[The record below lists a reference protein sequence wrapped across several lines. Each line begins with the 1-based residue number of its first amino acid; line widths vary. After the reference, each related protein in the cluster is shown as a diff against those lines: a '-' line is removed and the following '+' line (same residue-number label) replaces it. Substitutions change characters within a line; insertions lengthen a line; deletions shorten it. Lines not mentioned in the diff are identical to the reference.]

1 MRYSAGPSSGSVTR
15 AGGIAPPADD
25 DADAPSD
32 LDFDAATGE
41 FAVPSFEAAEEP
53 VPPPVMQPQSVVRSA
68 EAAPMQKTMFS
79 LGSAAPSQPAPSA
92 PAAPEPAPDKTARRR
107 ATTLTG
113 VAAPQTKDLAQ
124 SIGSA
129 SIEPA
134 APPSSLAAPHAAR
147 KTQGPAPYKAPP
159 RFALWLIIALVMAI
173 IAALVWWLAS

>member
-1 MRYSAGPSSGSVTR
+1 MTR

-32 LDFDAATGE
+32 VDFEAATGE
-41 FAVPSFEAAEEP
+41 FAVPTFGAAEEP
-53 VPPPVMQPQSVVRSA
+53 VPAPVMQPQSVVRSV
-68 EAAPMQKTMFS
+68 EAAPMQKSMFS
-79 LGSAAPSQPAPSA
+79 LGSAAPSQPAAAPPS